1 MTAVRPSIDEQLA
14 LLTSGT
20 VDVLPEGALRA
31 KLEHSAKTGK
41 PLRVK
46 QGFDPTAPDIHLGHA
61 VGLRKLRQFQELG
74 HQVVLIV
81 GDFTGCIGD
90 PSGVSKTRPMLTRE
104 QLEAN
109 ARTYLDQFGRVVDVE
124 RAEIRWNGEW
134 FGPMT
139 FADVIRLSAKITVA
153 RILERDDFDE
163 RLKGGLPVGLHELF
177 YPLAQG
183 YDSVAIEA
191 DVELGAT
198 EQKFNLLVG
207 RALQTEYGQAPQV
220 VMTLPILPGV
230 DGVRRMSKSL
240 GNYIGLTESPR
251 EMYGK
256 VMSIPDSAI
265 AIYLELATALP
276 RADVA
281 RAAREIAERAVNPV
295 EWKRRLAEHIVALYH
310 SAEAATSAAEEFQR
324 QFARREIP
332 QDAPTVRLRHEAAEI
347 SMRDLLVAC
356 GAAPSNAQA
365 SRLIRD
371 GAVSIEGDR
380 VIEPSAVQVLAAEF
394 HLRVGRKYWRVIPE
408 LS

>member
-1 MTAVRPSIDEQLA
+1 MPLSVDEQLA

-20 VDVLPEGALRA
+20 VDVLPEGELRS
-31 KLEHSAKTGK
+31 KLARSIATGK

-74 HQVVLIV
+74 HKVVLIV
-81 GDFTGCIGD
+81 GDFTGRIGD
-90 PSGVSKTRPMLTRE
+90 PSGVSKTRPMLTQE

-109 ARTYLDQFGRVVDVE
+109 ARTYLEQFGRVVDVGQ
-124 RAEIRWNGEW
+124 AEIRWNGEW
-134 FGPMT
+134 FNPMT

-153 RILERDDFDE
+153 RITERDDFE
-163 RLKGGLPVGLHELF
+163 KRLAAGQPVGLHELF

-183 YDSVAIEA
+183 YDSVAIES
-191 DVELGAT
+191 DIELGAT

-207 RALQTEYGQAPQV
+207 RALQSEYGQSPQV

-265 AIYLELATALP
+265 VTYLALATALSP
-276 RADVA
+276 AEVA
-281 RAAREIAERAVNPV
+281 RAEREIAHRTVNPV
-295 EWKRRLAEHIVALYH
+295 EWKRRLAREIVAMYH
-310 SAEAATSAAEEFQR
+310 SVEAAQGAEDDFQR

-332 QDAPTVRLRHEAAEI
+332 QDAPVVEI
-347 SMRDLLVAC
+347 DGLGGDMALRDLVVAC
-356 GAAPSNAQA
+356 GGATSNSQA
-365 SRLIRD
+365 GRLVRD
-371 GAVSIEGDR
+371 GAVSVEGARLTDPMAP
-380 VIEPSAVQVLAAEF
+380 VSLAAAF
-394 HLRVGRKYWRVIPE
+394 HLRVGRKYWHIIPR
-408 LS
+408 

>member
-1 MTAVRPSIDEQLA
+1 MTAVRPSIDEQLEI
-14 LLTSGT
+14 LTAGT

-31 KLEHSAKTGK
+31 RLEHAAKTGT

-61 VGLRKLRQFQELG
+61 VGLRKLRQFQDLG
-74 HQVVLIV
+74 HTVVLIV
-81 GDFTGCIGD
+81 GDFTGRIGD
-90 PSGVSKTRPMLTRE
+90 PSGVSKTRPMLTQE

-109 ARTYLDQFGRVVDVE
+109 AHTYLEQFGRVVDVTQ
-124 RAEIRWNGEW
+124 AEIRWNGEW
-134 FGPMT
+134 FGAMT

-153 RILERDDFDE
+153 RILERDDFEE
-163 RLKGGLPVGLHELF
+163 RLGAGLPVGLHELF

-207 RALQTEYGQAPQV
+207 RALQSEYGQTPQV

-256 VMSIPDSAI
+256 AMSIPDSAI
-265 AIYLELATALP
+265 VTYLRLATPLP
-276 RADVA
+276 GAEIA
-281 RAAREIAERAVNPV
+281 RAEAEIAARTVNPV
-295 EWKRRLAEHIVALYH
+295 LWKRRMAESIVALYH
-310 SAEAATSAAEEFQR
+310 SEADATAAGEEFQR

-332 QDAPTVRLRHEAAEI
+332 QDAPTVALRHPDAAI
-347 SMRDLLVAC
+347 SVRDLVVAC

-365 SRLIRD
+365 SRLVRD
-371 GAVSIEGDR
+371 GAVSIDGERIADPTTLRALDG
-380 VIEPSAVQVLAAEF
+380 EF
-394 HLRVGRKYWRVIPE
+394 HLRVGRKYWRVVPE
-408 LS
+408 TA

>member
-1 MTAVRPSIDEQLA
+1 MSRLSVDEQLA
-14 LLTSGT
+14 LLTAGT
-20 VDVLPEGALRA
+20 VDVLPAGELRA
-31 KLEHSAKTGK
+31 KLERAAATGT

-74 HQVVLIV
+74 HKVVLIV
-81 GDFTGCIGD
+81 GDFTGRIGD
-90 PSGVSKTRPMLTRE
+90 PSGVSKTRPMLTQE

-109 ARTYLDQFGRVVDVE
+109 ARTYLEQFGRVVDVE
-124 RAEIRWNGEW
+124 QAEIHWNGEW
-134 FGPMT
+134 FDSMT

-153 RILERDDFDE
+153 RITERDDFE
-163 RLKGGLPVGLHELF
+163 QRLNAGQPVGLHELF

-198 EQKFNLLVG
+198 EQKFNLLIG
-207 RALQTEYGQAPQV
+207 RALQTEYGQVPQV

-251 EMYGK
+251 EMFGK

-265 AIYLELATALP
+265 VTYLALATRVSP
-276 RADVA
+276 DEVA
-281 RAAREIAERAVNPV
+281 RAEREIAARSVNPV
-295 EWKRRLAEHIVALYH
+295 EWKRRVAAEIVGMYH
-310 SAEAATSAAEEFQR
+310 SPEAAAAAAEEFQR

-332 QDAPTVRLRHEAAEI
+332 QDAPEVTVPRGEGTMSL
-347 SMRDLLVAC
+347 RDLVVAC
-356 GAAPSNAQA
+356 GGAPSNAQA

-371 GAVSIEGDR
+371 GAVSVDGER
-380 VIEPSAVQVLAAEF
+380 VTDPMIQQSLSPAF
-394 HLRVGRKYWRVIPE
+394 HLRVGRKYWKVTA
-408 LS
+408 S